1 MEELLVFTRR
11 GLTVTMTVLKGK
23 GRLAL
28 VTKYQTKYIL
38 IMCKYHLPY
47 CKPYGPQG
55 QEWILNFF
63 PHVSFAPQEHV
74 CVCTH
79 AVELCKIKTERNR
92 VIANSLLITVKATV
106 NVRSH
111 SSPNQNLWAWLS
123 ACYSQP
129 RVQRTSRGA
138 KKEVS
143 TLLWPEGISC
153 SILGLCSL
161 HQRMQA
167 PKGNPQHKRFWL
179 NLFLW
184 HSVGENAVPYDG
196 GGKKKLKQAIG
207 NQRFPLFLIHF
218 RAIFPKLWDLP
229 VALPLEMTPQKRHRP
244 VVFDGG
250 PCAWLSPG
258 KVPLCR
264 YHQCH
269 CLDCD

>member
-1 MEELLVFTRR
+1 MLSKASGVLLPSSFYALLISCVF
-11 GLTVTMTVLKGK
+11 GLTTITEVPQNCSVLSQAT
-23 GRLAL
+23 R
-28 VTKYQTKYIL
+28 TFR
-38 IMCKYHLPY
+38 P
-47 CKPYGPQG
+47 
-55 QEWILNFF
+55 F

-167 PKGNPQHKRFWL
+167 PKGNPQHKRF
-179 NLFLW
+179 
-184 HSVGENAVPYDG
+184 
-196 GGKKKLKQAIG
+196 
-207 NQRFPLFLIHF
+207 
-218 RAIFPKLWDLP
+218 
-229 VALPLEMTPQKRHRP
+229 
-244 VVFDGG
+244 
-250 PCAWLSPG
+250 
-258 KVPLCR
+258 
-264 YHQCH
+264 
-269 CLDCD
+269 